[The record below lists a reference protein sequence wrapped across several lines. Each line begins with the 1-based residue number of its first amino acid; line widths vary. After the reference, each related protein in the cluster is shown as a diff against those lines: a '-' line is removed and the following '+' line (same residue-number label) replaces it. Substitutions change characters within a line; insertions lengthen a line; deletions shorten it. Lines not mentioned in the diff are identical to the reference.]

1 MLLNKPLICYKLYQ
15 HFCQSI
21 FSYNGGACLAMTG
34 DGCFAIATDL
44 RYGQELK
51 TVTTD
56 FPKAFEM
63 APNLWMGLTGLATD
77 VQTVQQKM
85 EFRKQMYELT
95 ENRKMKP
102 QVKRFSQQRI

>member
-1 MLLNKPLICYKLYQ
+1 
-15 HFCQSI
+15 
-21 FSYNGGACLAMTG
+21 MTG

-63 APNLWMGLTGLATD
+63 SSGLWMGLTGLATD

-102 QVKRFSQQRI
+102 EVNQNYKRVNMIWNGSTNELVNFLSVELCHMITLNTTI